1 MVLEYLEGGDLFDF
15 LKERSFTT
23 TNALKVQIMEGVS
36 QAVKYLHSLGIIHRD
51 IKLENIMMTTKSDT
65 SQPKLVDFGL
75 SIILG
80 KGQT

>member
-1 MVLEYLEGGDLFDF
+1 LFDF

-65 SQPKLVDFGL
+65 S
-75 SIILG
+75 
-80 KGQT
+80 